1 MERTLQASRDHYL
14 VTCRL
19 YGRNHVL
26 IWYTG
31 SDDELD
37 DGLVVDDKGCLVWFS
52 SEQRA
57 REYAAGNGLTV
68 DDAEP
73 VLYNLDEL
81 TSWLAS
87 LDKEVDCVATLNFW
101 NLFSDVAASV
111 PMDSPFRGLDRAEPD
126 IYEKIFVGNNLRV
139 MTPPREHYVPIW
151 SDDEMRHIVA
161 VMASGLELLESALPD
176 MRPN

>member
-1 MERTLQASRDHYL
+1 M
-14 VTCRL
+14 
-19 YGRNHVL
+19 
-26 IWYTG
+26 IWYTSSG
-31 SDDELD
+31 DQLD
-37 DGLVVDDKGCLVWFS
+37 DGLVVDDKGYLVWFS

-68 DDAEP
+68 DDAES

-87 LDKEVDCVATLNFW
+87 LDNALDCVATLNLW

-111 PMDSPFRGLDRAEPD
+111 QMDSPFRSLDRAEPD

-139 MTPPREHYVPIW
+139 MTPPGEHYVPTW
-151 SDDEMRHIVA
+151 SDDEMGHIVA

-176 MRPN
+176 VRPK